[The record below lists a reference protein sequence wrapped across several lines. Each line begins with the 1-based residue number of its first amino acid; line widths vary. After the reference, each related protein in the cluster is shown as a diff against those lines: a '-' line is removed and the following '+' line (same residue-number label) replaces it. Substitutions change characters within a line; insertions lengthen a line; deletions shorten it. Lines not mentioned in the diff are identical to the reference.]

1 MYYICNMRTM
11 IRTKDFDDFYN
22 SLPSNIQNKVKYAMN
37 IIADVKVVNTKLVK
51 KLIDTDFYE
60 LRISVGNEYRVIL
73 FTIDHENFIEAEQVL
88 LLNGFIK
95 KSTKDYKKEIQKAE
109 HILNSLQQ

>member
-1 MYYICNMRTM
+1 MRNL
-11 IRTKDFDDFYN
+11 IRSVEFDDFYS
-22 SLPSNIQNKVKYAMN
+22 SLPANVQNKVQYAMN
-37 IIADVKVVNTKLVK
+37 VLAEIRVVNTKLVK

-73 FTIDHENFIEAEQVL
+73 FTIDHENFIEAKEIL

-95 KSTKDYKKEIQKAE
+95 KSTKDYKKEIEKAKQ
-109 HILNSLQQ
+109 ILNTLSDEGKD